1 MSQPSMSLIIHHH
14 RAAALLFVAGVM
26 SMPARAQELEP
37 RAYANTPIGLNF
49 LIAGYGYSE
58 GGVVPD
64 PSIPLENAD
73 IRIHSGVLAYA
84 RSFEAWGSS
93 AKFDAVLPYASLS
106 GTADVAGQPRSRDV
120 SGWGDARL
128 RASINLYGAPALSL
142 QDIPN
147 YRQDLI
153 IGASVQVWAPIG
165 QYEADKIINIGAN
178 RWTLKP
184 EIGLSKTFGAWII
197 ELAAAVAV
205 FEDNDEFATDRRRE
219 QDPLY
224 SVQGGVIYSFGS
236 GIWFALGAT
245 YYAGGRTTVEGVR
258 NNDLQEN
265 SRFGLIVTIP
275 VNRYNSLKMYA
286 NTGIA
291 TRIGSDFDAIGLA
304 WQHRWGGGL

>member
-1 MSQPSMSLIIHHH
+1 MIPHH
-14 RAAALLFVAGVM
+14 RATALLVVTGLM
-26 SMPARAQELEP
+26 SLPAQAQELEP

-49 LIAGYGYSE
+49 LIASYAYSE

-73 IRIHSGVLAYA
+73 IRIHSGVLGYA
-84 RSFEAWGSS
+84 HSFEAWGRS
-93 AKFDAVLPYASLS
+93 AKFDALLPYASLS
-106 GTADVAGQPRSRDV
+106 GTAEFAGQPRSRDV

-128 RASINLYGAPALSL
+128 RASINLYGAPAVSL
-142 QDIPN
+142 RDIAK

-153 IGASVQVWAPIG
+153 IGASLQVWAPVG
-165 QYEADKIINIGAN
+165 QYDADKVINIGAN

-184 EIGLSKTFGAWII
+184 EIGLSKAFGAWIV

-205 FEDNDEFATDRRRE
+205 FEDNDEFAPDRRRE

-224 SVQGGVIYSFGS
+224 SLQAGVIYSFGS
-236 GIWFALGAT
+236 GIWFAFGAT
-245 YYAGGRTTVEGVR
+245 YYAGGRTTVEGRR

-275 VNRYNSLKMYA
+275 VNRYNSLKMHA

-291 TRIGSDFDAIGLA
+291 TRIGSDFDAIGVA